1 MSLALSARP
10 RLVRWARL
18 RLDPK
23 SGQYVLLYPE
33 KGLFLNATGA
43 RIVKC
48 CSGRRT
54 LAEIVACLVSE
65 HPGAD
70 LTQLRSEVCRFLDE
84 FSKRG
89 LLRAGS

>member
-1 MSLALSARP
+1 MSLSLSARP

-23 SGQYVLLYPE
+23 SGSYVLLYPE

-43 RIVKC
+43 QIVKYC
-48 CSGRRT
+48 TGRRT
-54 LAEIVACLVSE
+54 LAEILACLASE

-70 LTQLRSEVCRFLDE
+70 PTELRSEARRFLDE

-89 LLRAGS
+89 LLRTGP